1 MSEFATIEEQIEL
14 VKPSTQ
20 FEYDKVET
28 GVEYNGTTFSDLD
41 AVYRSGNN
49 DEAITK
55 KKLISFGLVTQDD
68 F

>member
-14 VKPSTQ
+14 VKPSTL

-55 KKLISFGLVTQDD
+55 RNSLVLAL
-68 F
+68 